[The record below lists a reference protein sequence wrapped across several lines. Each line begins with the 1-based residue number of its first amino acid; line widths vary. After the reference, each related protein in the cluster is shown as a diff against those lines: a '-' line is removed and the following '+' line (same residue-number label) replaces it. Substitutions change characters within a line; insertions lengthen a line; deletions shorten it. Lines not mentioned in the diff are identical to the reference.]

1 MKKKTYLRPSLQ
13 MAPMDTEQII
23 ANTPWAKSDDG
34 EVNIPGGG
42 DDDGS
47 GGGGG
52 GGPIWGDAK
61 GQVDWEDMW

>member
-1 MKKKTYLRPSLQ
+1 

-23 ANTPWAKSDDG
+23 ANTPMTSGLQNGDGSDGDYG
-34 EVNIPGGG
+34 LGN

-47 GGGGG
+47 GGG

-61 GQVDWEDMW
+61 GQVDWDDMW